1 MKALTKRQRQVLDFI
16 SDYICEQGYPPT
28 IREICHEMN
37 IKSTNGVSEH
47 LETLY
52 RKGYLLRDETRTNV
66 ARAMRPKHLPTVAK
80 GSYLVP
86 LVGQVTAGAPRL
98 AFENMESNICMDRD
112 LLGQHRDVF
121 ALKITGDSMIED
133 GIRDGD
139 LVFVNRTQDARDG
152 DIVIVLIGEEATCKR
167 FYKENRRQ
175 IRLQPSNSTME
186 PIYVGYSMFLETM
199 ILGVVIGCYHSFK

>member
-1 MKALTKRQRQVLDFI
+1 
-16 SDYICEQGYPPT
+16 
-28 IREICHEMN
+28 
-37 IKSTNGVSEH
+37 
-47 LETLY
+47 
-52 RKGYLLRDETRTNV
+52 
-66 ARAMRPKHLPTVAK
+66 
-80 GSYLVP
+80 
-86 LVGQVTAGAPRL
+86 
-98 AFENMESNICMDRD
+98 
-112 LLGQHRDVF
+112 
-121 ALKITGDSMIED
+121 MIED